1 MNLNVPM
8 VCAVSLT
15 LTGLWGLGCGDAR
28 SMKPETVTI
37 SKAEYARLQADEK
50 LLSEYKAMA
59 KQREN
64 ILKLGWNKTKPS
76 LFDSCGNALGPDGKV
91 YDPQDYSETSNSPK
105 EQSQL
110 KNDGQNQGSQPETAP
125 PGDAQANILNGA
137 TQSFWL
143 NVDSVLRFAHQKK
156 CGEEYCDGF
165 YLMAHDEKRR
175 YGLMCV
181 SHADGDSAGARQY
194 NAGSIE
200 QQHCQMVHTG
210 KWRVTLS
217 SEHMA
222 FYSDP
227 QTMAALYRVTSE
239 Q

>member
-1 MNLNVPM
+1 MGLNLPI
-8 VCAVSLT
+8 VCARFLVLT
-15 LTGLWGLGCGDAR
+15 CLCAVGCSGTH
-28 SMKPETVTI
+28 SVKPDTVIVPRTEYEQL
-37 SKAEYARLQADEK
+37 KADSHLLREYEK
-50 LLSEYKAMA
+50 
-59 KQREN
+59 N
-64 ILKLGWNKTKPS
+64 IAVRKLAIEQDYHKKFPS
-76 LFDSCGNALGPDGKV
+76 LFNACGDPLGPDGNV
-91 YDPQDYSETSNSPK
+91 FDPKNYPETSNRPK

-110 KNDGQNQGSQPETAP
+110 QDDGNQGSQPETSLR
-125 PGDAQANILNGA
+125 GGAQANVSNGA

-143 NVDSVLRFAHQKK
+143 NVDSVLRFAHQEK

-165 YLMAHDEKRR
+165 FLMAHDQKRQ

-181 SHADGDSAGARQY
+181 THVDGESAWAREY

-200 QQHCQMVHTG
+200 QQHCGLIHTG

-217 SEHMA
+217 NEHMA